1 MPYDDVQKF
10 SEAAVNKARLLKE
23 HPGKY
28 FLRAVMA
35 GFFIVVAMIFSN
47 VVGNTFQSTDPA
59 WGKLLGGIVFAIAVL
74 LIVFIGAELFT
85 GNNLVMAFGAY
96 DKKVSWAQVGKVWL
110 VSYIGNFVGCLILS
124 VIFVLAGA
132 SGTADYYAGFIG
144 NKLSIPAGEMFFR
157 AILCN
162 FFVCLAVACGMKC
175 KNEVAK
181 FFMII
186 LCITGFVVAGF
197 EHCVANMFYIPAG
210 ILASLNP
217 AYVAKAEEA
226 YGITAEQIATLT
238 PLHSLANF
246 IPVTLGNMLG
256 GMIFVGLPLYLIY
269 KKNWENK

>member
-144 NKLSIPAGEMFFR
+144 NKLSIPAGAMLLR
-157 AILCN
+157 
-162 FFVCLAVACGMKC
+162 
-175 KNEVAK
+175 AK

-186 LCITGFVVAGF
+186 LCISGFVVAGF
-197 EHCVANMFYIPAG
+197 EHCIANMATFVTAALLVPGG
-210 ILASLNP
+210 ISL
-217 AYVAKAEEA
+217 
-226 YGITAEQIATLT
+226 TAALKSMVI
-238 PLHSLANF
+238 
-246 IPVTLGNMLG
+246 VTIGNMIG
-256 GMIFVGLPLYLIY
+256 GGLLLAWPLRMMSAD
-269 KKNWENK
+269 K

>member
-10 SEAAVNKARLLKE
+10 SEAAVNKAKLLKE
-23 HPGKY
+23 QPGKY
-28 FLRAVMA
+28 FLRSVMA

-47 VVGNTFQSTDPA
+47 VVGNVFQGSDPA

-85 GNNLVMAFGAY
+85 GNNLVMAFGAF
-96 DKKVSWAQVGKVWL
+96 DKKVSWTQVGKVWL

-144 NKLSIPAGEMFFR
+144 NKLSIPVGEMFFR

-162 FFVCLAVACGMKC
+162 LFVCLAVACGMKC

-186 LCITGFVVAGF
+186 LCISGFVVAGF
-197 EHCVANMFYIPAG
+197 EHCIANMATFVTAALLVPGG
-210 ILASLNP
+210 ISL
-217 AYVAKAEEA
+217 
-226 YGITAEQIATLT
+226 TAALKSMVI
-238 PLHSLANF
+238 
-246 IPVTLGNMLG
+246 VTIGNMIG
-256 GMIFVGLPLYLIY
+256 GGLLLAWPLRMMSAD
-269 KKNWENK
+269 K

>member
-10 SEAAVNKARLLKE
+10 SEAAVNKAKLLKE

-59 WGKLLGGIVFAIAVL
+59 WGKLLGGIVFA
-74 LIVFIGAELFT
+74 

-186 LCITGFVVAGF
+186 LCIAGFVVAGF
-197 EHCVANMFYIPAG
+197 EHCVANMATFVTAALLVPGG
-210 ILASLNP
+210 ISLTAALKSMVIVTIGNAIGGGVLLAW
-217 AYVAKAEEA
+217 
-226 YGITAEQIATLT
+226 
-238 PLHSLANF
+238 PLRMMSAD
-246 IPVTLGNMLG
+246 
-256 GMIFVGLPLYLIY
+256 
-269 KKNWENK
+269 K

>member
-10 SEAAVNKARLLKE
+10 SEAAVNKAKLLKE

-132 SGTADYYAGFIG
+132 SGTAVITQDLLEINFPFLPEKCFSVPFSATSSSASP
-144 NKLSIPAGEMFFR
+144 LPA
-157 AILCN
+157 A
-162 FFVCLAVACGMKC
+162 
-175 KNEVAK
+175 
-181 FFMII
+181 
-186 LCITGFVVAGF
+186 
-197 EHCVANMFYIPAG
+197 
-210 ILASLNP
+210 
-217 AYVAKAEEA
+217 
-226 YGITAEQIATLT
+226 
-238 PLHSLANF
+238 
-246 IPVTLGNMLG
+246 
-256 GMIFVGLPLYLIY
+256 
-269 KKNWENK
+269 

>member
-110 VSYIGNFVGCLILS
+110 VSYIGNFVG
-124 VIFVLAGA
+124 A
-132 SGTADYYAGFIG
+132 
-144 NKLSIPAGEMFFR
+144 
-157 AILCN
+157 
-162 FFVCLAVACGMKC
+162 
-175 KNEVAK
+175 
-181 FFMII
+181 
-186 LCITGFVVAGF
+186 
-197 EHCVANMFYIPAG
+197 
-210 ILASLNP
+210 
-217 AYVAKAEEA
+217 
-226 YGITAEQIATLT
+226 
-238 PLHSLANF
+238 
-246 IPVTLGNMLG
+246 
-256 GMIFVGLPLYLIY
+256 
-269 KKNWENK
+269 

>member
-1 MPYDDVQKF
+1 
-10 SEAAVNKARLLKE
+10 
-23 HPGKY
+23 
-28 FLRAVMA
+28 
-35 GFFIVVAMIFSN
+35 
-47 VVGNTFQSTDPA
+47 
-59 WGKLLGGIVFAIAVL
+59 
-74 LIVFIGAELFT
+74 
-85 GNNLVMAFGAY
+85 MAFGAY

-186 LCITGFVVAGF
+186 LCISGFVVAGF
-197 EHCVANMFYIPAG
+197 EHCIANMATFVTAALLVPGG
-210 ILASLNP
+210 ISL
-217 AYVAKAEEA
+217 
-226 YGITAEQIATLT
+226 TAALKSMVI
-238 PLHSLANF
+238 
-246 IPVTLGNMLG
+246 VTIGNMIG
-256 GMIFVGLPLYLIY
+256 GGLLLAWPLRMMSAD
-269 KKNWENK
+269 K

>member
-110 VSYIGNFVGCLILS
+110 VCRMPDSLRNFRTGRC
-124 VIFVLAGA
+124 
-132 SGTADYYAGFIG
+132 
-144 NKLSIPAGEMFFR
+144 FR
-157 AILCN
+157 YCRL
-162 FFVCLAVACGMKC
+162 LRR
-175 KNEVAK
+175 
-181 FFMII
+181 
-186 LCITGFVVAGF
+186 
-197 EHCVANMFYIPAG
+197 
-210 ILASLNP
+210 
-217 AYVAKAEEA
+217 
-226 YGITAEQIATLT
+226 
-238 PLHSLANF
+238 
-246 IPVTLGNMLG
+246 
-256 GMIFVGLPLYLIY
+256 IY
-269 KKNWENK
+269 WK

>member
-110 VSYIGNFVGCLILS
+110 VSYIGNFVGCLIITQDLLEINFPFLPEKCFS
-124 VIFVLAGA
+124 VPF
-132 SGTADYYAGFIG
+132 S
-144 NKLSIPAGEMFFR
+144 
-157 AILCN
+157 
-162 FFVCLAVACGMKC
+162 
-175 KNEVAK
+175 
-181 FFMII
+181 
-186 LCITGFVVAGF
+186 
-197 EHCVANMFYIPAG
+197 
-210 ILASLNP
+210 
-217 AYVAKAEEA
+217 
-226 YGITAEQIATLT
+226 AT
-238 PLHSLANF
+238 SSSA
-246 IPVTLGNMLG
+246 
-256 GMIFVGLPLYLIY
+256 LPLPAA
-269 KKNWENK
+269 

>member
-1 MPYDDVQKF
+1 M
-10 SEAAVNKARLLKE
+10 
-23 HPGKY
+23 
-28 FLRAVMA
+28 
-35 GFFIVVAMIFSN
+35 
-47 VVGNTFQSTDPA
+47 
-59 WGKLLGGIVFAIAVL
+59 
-74 LIVFIGAELFT
+74 
-85 GNNLVMAFGAY
+85 
-96 DKKVSWAQVGKVWL
+96 QVGKVWL

-162 FFVCLAVACGMKC
+162 FFVCLAVGCGVKC

-226 YGITAEQIATLT
+226 YGITALSGTGPT
-238 PLHSLANF
+238 WCSLA
-246 IPVTLGNMLG
+246 P
-256 GMIFVGLPLYLIY
+256 
-269 KKNWENK
+269 

>member
-10 SEAAVNKARLLKE
+10 SEAAVNKATLLKE

-132 SGTADYYAGFIG
+132 
-144 NKLSIPAGEMFFR
+144 FR

-186 LCITGFVVAGF
+186 LCIAGFVVAGF
-197 EHCVANMFYIPAG
+197 EHCVANMATFVTAALLVPGG
-210 ILASLNP
+210 ISLTAALKSMVIVTIGNAIGGGVLLAW
-217 AYVAKAEEA
+217 
-226 YGITAEQIATLT
+226 
-238 PLHSLANF
+238 PLRMMSAD
-246 IPVTLGNMLG
+246 
-256 GMIFVGLPLYLIY
+256 
-269 KKNWENK
+269 K

>member
-1 MPYDDVQKF
+1 MKENKHGFEPKQEFTMGGIAFTVIQTGEDWVKCITSDCVEERAFDEGNKNDF
-10 SEAAVNKARLLKE
+10 AASS
-23 HPGKY
+23 
-28 FLRAVMA
+28 LRAYLN
-35 GFFIVVAMIFSN
+35 GDFF
-47 VVGNTFQSTDPA
+47 DPA

-85 GNNLVMAFGAY
+85 GNNLVMAFGAF

-144 NKLSIPAGEMFFR
+144 NKLSIPVGEIFFR

-186 LCITGFVVAGF
+186 LCISGFVVAGF
-197 EHCVANMFYIPAG
+197 EHCIANMATFVTAALLVPGG
-210 ILASLNP
+210 ISL
-217 AYVAKAEEA
+217 
-226 YGITAEQIATLT
+226 TAALKSMVI
-238 PLHSLANF
+238 
-246 IPVTLGNMLG
+246 VTIGNMIG
-256 GMIFVGLPLYLIY
+256 GGLLLAWPLRMMSAD
-269 KKNWENK
+269 K